1 MTINKFSD
9 GYLNELL
16 DKSSKENRN
25 VLLLGDF
32 NINLLNYDI
41 HPLTNEFIDLFSSC
55 YFLPHLLQTNRVTSN
70 SKTLIDSILI
80 NIAMPNVISGNLT
93 CLLP

>member
-1 MTINKFSD
+1 MTIIKFSD

-16 DKSSKENRN
+16 DKLSQENRN
-25 VLLLGDF
+25 VLLLDDF
-32 NINLLNYDI
+32 NIKLLNYDI
-41 HPLTNEFIDLFSSC
+41 HPLTNEFIDLFSS
-55 YFLPHLLQTNRVTSN
+55 YYLLPHLLKTNRVTSN